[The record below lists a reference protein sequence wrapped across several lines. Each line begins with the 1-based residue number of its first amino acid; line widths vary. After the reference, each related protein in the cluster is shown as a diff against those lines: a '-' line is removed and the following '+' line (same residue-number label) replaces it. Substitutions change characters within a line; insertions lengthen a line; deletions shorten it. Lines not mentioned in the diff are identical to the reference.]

1 MTVMTERM
9 IGPSPTS
16 DLVCLSHLRW
26 NFVFQRPQHLMTR
39 FADERRV
46 FYVEEPVSGET
57 PEMRV
62 AVCESG
68 VYVVTPQLPAMAAEE
83 QQSLLAELLT
93 QFMRKHRVHSYWL
106 WYYTPMAMPWTR
118 HLDPIGVVY

>member
-39 FADERRV
+39 FAAERRV
-46 FYVEEPVSGET
+46 FFVEEPILDAARSHLDIREDRGVHVVVPHVS
-57 PEMRV
+57 PHLAPQARV
-62 AVCESG
+62 STLRRLIAR
-68 VYVVTPQLPAMAAEE
+68 M
-83 QQSLLAELLT
+83 LAELEIEN
-93 QFMRKHRVHSYWL
+93 
-106 WYYTPMAMPWTR
+106 
-118 HLDPIGVVY
+118 PICW